1 VSWCE
6 QKVKK
11 PNRGKENTN
20 RKSQIRS
27 APQIPSIEASVK
39 LAMLA
44 DIKTTVSQLYTDVDT
59 RPQLVADLL
68 VSAGANK
75 LLSKMVDEAKA
86 TKVIQYVAEAT
97 TYKGLS
103 EKATVVK
110 EMAAPYIEKA
120 GNADVCSAAFV
131 LFRPP
136 CICP

>member
-1 VSWCE
+1 
-6 QKVKK
+6 
-11 PNRGKENTN
+11 
-20 RKSQIRS
+20 
-27 APQIPSIEASVK
+27 
-39 LAMLA
+39 MLA

-120 GNADVCSAAFV
+120 GNADVCTASFV
-131 LFRPP
+131 LCRPP